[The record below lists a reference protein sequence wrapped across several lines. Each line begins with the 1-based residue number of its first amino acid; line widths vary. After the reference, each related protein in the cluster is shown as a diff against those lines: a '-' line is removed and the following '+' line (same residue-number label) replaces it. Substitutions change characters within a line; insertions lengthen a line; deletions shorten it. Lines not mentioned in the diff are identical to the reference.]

1 MVSRVG
7 SWLRRMADRLAAIVG
22 RGPGPGER
30 APGQRELESKLGYHF
45 HDPGVLRQAL
55 THRSH
60 VHVTGMQRIESN
72 ERLEFLGDAVL
83 GLVVNRFLYD
93 RFLDKE
99 EGDLTKI
106 KSLLVCGSTLARV
119 AEQLSLGEHLLL
131 SRSEEGS
138 GGRHRESILADA
150 MEAVLGAVYLDG
162 GLEPVEKVVREQ
174 ILVNV
179 NDSIQERSRRNYK
192 SLLQEELQARFKI
205 PPRYKISTTSG
216 PDHARHFTVKVM
228 LKGMV
233 LGVGSGNSKKQAEQ
247 RAAETA
253 LVHLE
258 ENVANMGGVFPGS
271 DEEERTES
279 ERSASTPRA
288 PKTPDMPP
296 DKGDSSWKEDAPA
309 S

>member
-7 SWLRRMADRLAAIVG
+7 SWLRSVNGRLTAAL
-22 RGPGPGER
+22 RRRDDSLDSATCQE
-30 APGQRELESKLGYHF
+30 QLESKLGYRF
-45 HDPGVLRQAL
+45 RDPTILRQAL

-60 VHVTGMQRIESN
+60 VHVSGMQRLESN

-83 GLVVNRFLYD
+83 GVVVNRFLYE
-93 RFLDKE
+93 RFLQKE

-106 KSLLVCGSTLARV
+106 KSLLVCGSTLAKV
-119 AEQLSLGEHLLL
+119 AEQLSLGEFLLL

-150 MEAVLGAVYLDG
+150 MEAVLGATYLDG
-162 GLEPVEKVVREQ
+162 GLGAVTTVIRKQ

-179 NDSIQERSRRNYK
+179 TDSIQERARRNYK

-216 PDHARHFTVKVM
+216 PDHARQFTVKVM
-228 LKGMV
+228 LRGTV
-233 LGVGSGNSKKQAEQ
+233 LGVGSGSSKKQAEQ

-253 LVHLE
+253 LVHLDGYVAQFLSSGSGPDVSLE
-258 ENVANMGGVFPGS
+258 ESG
-271 DEEERTES
+271 ETQELT
-279 ERSASTPRA
+279 
-288 PKTPDMPP
+288 
-296 DKGDSSWKEDAPA
+296 
-309 S
+309 